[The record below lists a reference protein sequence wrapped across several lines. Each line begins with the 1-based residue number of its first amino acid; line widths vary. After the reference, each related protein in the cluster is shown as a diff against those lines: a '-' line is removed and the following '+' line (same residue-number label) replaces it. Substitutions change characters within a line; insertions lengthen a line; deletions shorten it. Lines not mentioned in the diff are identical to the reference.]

1 MISNIPPGTPNH
13 TPKEFEYPR
22 RAYDGNGLL
31 QNLIACGGG
40 LDNYHPEGKRP
51 FTEREFACLQTFPLG
66 TSNLSGDYSS
76 GWQESPFSN
85 VAIDFKFTGN
95 RTSIVK
101 QIGNAVPPLPG
112 KMVYE
117 EILRSLRATDAAS
130 G

>member
-1 MISNIPPGTPNH
+1 MVTKSAYSPGEILPDFPQPTHINNLASINSMISDIPSGTPNH

-66 TSNLSGDYSS
+66 TSNLSGDYLS
-76 GWQESPFSN
+76 G
-85 VAIDFKFTGN
+85 
-95 RTSIVK
+95 
-101 QIGNAVPPLPG
+101 
-112 KMVYE
+112 
-117 EILRSLRATDAAS
+117 
-130 G
+130 